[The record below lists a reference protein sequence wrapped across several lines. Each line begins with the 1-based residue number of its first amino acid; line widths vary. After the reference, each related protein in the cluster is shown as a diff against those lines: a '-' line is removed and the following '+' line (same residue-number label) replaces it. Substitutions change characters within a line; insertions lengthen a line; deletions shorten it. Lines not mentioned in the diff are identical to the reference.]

1 MTPEVETFELFADDK
16 ACLEITRGTFY
27 IGLEE
32 TADLF
37 IKIIKDMG
45 LDDTILTKKIDVDG
59 ECELIVEVRR

>member
-1 MTPEVETFELFADDK
+1 MIK
-16 ACLEITRGTFY
+16 QFY

-37 IKIIKDMG
+37 IEIINKTE
-45 LDDTILTKKIDVDG
+45 LDDIVKTEKVDIDG